1 MQYGGGKLEDESR
14 PTQREASNEVSY
26 GNFPAFPV
34 YSTFMRSIWKGLPHN
49 EADAAVAAWL
59 SAPDGAERPLPAD
72 ARAAVV
78 EELRHR
84 PKARLSHTFL
94 YDELGSTLYEE
105 ICKTPEYFLTGHEA
119 ALVKAKAADIA
130 FDAFH
135 SAAANGDEQDVQVVV
150 EFGSGDGH
158 KTLALLR
165 ALRPLA
171 QHTIY
176 APLDLSAEALQTCV
190 SAVSAMVSSEPGRPL
205 STMPLQGNYDETLF
219 EAAALPG
226 RKLYLFMGSNLGNF
240 TDAQAIAF
248 LRGVARHMTHR
259 DRLLLGV
266 DTPHSST
273 KSSSMIEAAYNDA
286 RGVTAAFTI
295 NALRHVNRVAGLDFD
310 WRDGWC
316 HEAKYSHDERAIVTH
331 LVSRRE
337 QVTAS

>member
-1 MQYGGGKLEDESR
+1 
-14 PTQREASNEVSY
+14 
-26 GNFPAFPV
+26 
-34 YSTFMRSIWKGLPHN
+34 
-49 EADAAVAAWL
+49 
-59 SAPDGAERPLPAD
+59 
-72 ARAAVV
+72 
-78 EELRHR
+78 
-84 PKARLSHTFL
+84 
-94 YDELGSTLYEE
+94 
-105 ICKTPEYFLTGHEA
+105 
-119 ALVKAKAADIA
+119 
-130 FDAFH
+130 
-135 SAAANGDEQDVQVVV
+135 VQVVV

-266 DTPHSST
+266 DTPVSST

-316 HEAKYSHDERAIVTH
+316 HEARYSHNERAIVTARRVHASAHHGAFPHRYSHDERAIVTH

-337 QVTAS
+337 QVTASSVPHDCLVIASPIAS

>member
-1 MQYGGGKLEDESR
+1 MQ
-14 PTQREASNEVSY
+14 
-26 GNFPAFPV
+26 
-34 YSTFMRSIWKGLPHN
+34 RSIWQGSPHN
-49 EADAAVAAWL
+49 KADAAVAAWL
-59 SAPDGAERPLPAD
+59 SAPDGAKRPLPAD

-135 SAAANGDEQDVQVVV
+135 SAAADGDEQDVQVVV

-273 KSSSMIEAAYNDA
+273 KSPTMIEAAYNDA

-316 HEAKYSHDERAIVTH
+316 HEAKYSHSSDD
-331 LVSRRE
+331 L
-337 QVTAS
+337 